1 VEEIMIDFKY
11 PAGAT
16 PIDPDEAEGLL
27 LTHIT
32 MHSELNR
39 WEQDNIVEALAWI
52 DKTKPTNILN
62 EQFIKKLHKRMF
74 GNVWRWAGQF
84 RQSDKNIGVSWHQVP
99 MSLKNMCDDVPVWI
113 QTQNES
119 PEEIAVRFHHRLV
132 WIHPFPNG
140 NGRHARLM
148 TDIFIENV
156 LHGSPFT
163 WGKRDLSNPS
173 GHRSRYINAL
183 QEADNGNYIPLLEFA
198 KS

>member
-1 VEEIMIDFKY
+1 MIDFKY
-11 PAGAT
+11 AKEAT

-32 MHSELNR
+32 THGELNR

-62 EQFIKKLHKRMF
+62 EQFIKQLHKRMF

-84 RQSDKNIGVSWHQVP
+84 RRSDKNIGVSWDQVP
-99 MSLKNMCDDVPVWI
+99 MCLKNMCDDVPVWI
-113 QTQNES
+113 QAQNES
-119 PEEIAVRFHHRLV
+119 PEEMAVRFHHRLV

-148 TDIFIENV
+148 ADIFMENV

-163 WGKRDLSNPS
+163 WGKRDLSS
-173 GHRSRYINAL
+173 TSEYRSRYIKAL

>member
-1 VEEIMIDFKY
+1 MIDLKY
-11 PAGAT
+11 PEGAT

-32 MHSELNR
+32 THGELNR

-62 EQFIKKLHKRMF
+62 EQFIKQLHKRMF

-84 RQSDKNIGVSWHQVP
+84 RRSDKNIGVSWHQVP
-99 MSLKNMCDDVPVWI
+99 MCLENMCHDVRVWI
-113 QTQNES
+113 EIQNDP
-119 PEEIAVRFHHRLV
+119 PEEMAVRFHHRLV
-132 WIHPFPNG
+132 CIHPFPNG

-148 TDIFIENV
+148 ADIFIENV

-163 WGKRDLSNPS
+163 WGKRDLSSPS
-173 GHRSRYINAL
+173 KNRGRYINAL

>member
-1 VEEIMIDFKY
+1 MIDFKY
-11 PAGAT
+11 PEEAT

-32 MHSELNR
+32 THGELNR

-62 EQFIKKLHKRMF
+62 EQFIKQLHKRMF

-84 RQSDKNIGVSWHQVP
+84 RRSDKNIGVLWHQVP
-99 MSLKNMCDDVPVWI
+99 MCLKNMFDDVAVWI
-113 QTQNES
+113 QTQNEF
-119 PEEIAVRFHHRLV
+119 PEEMAVRFHHRLV

-148 TDIFIENV
+148 ADIFMENV

-163 WGKRDLSNPS
+163 WGKRNLSSPS
-173 GHRSRYINAL
+173 EYSRRYINAL

>member
-1 VEEIMIDFKY
+1 MDFKY
-11 PAGAT
+11 PEGAT
-16 PIDPDEAEGLL
+16 PIEPDEAEGGLL

-32 MHSELNR
+32 THGELNR

-62 EQFIKKLHKRMF
+62 EQFIKQLHKRMF

-84 RQSDKNIGVSWHQVP
+84 RRSDKNIGVSWHQVP
-99 MSLKNMCDDVPVWI
+99 MCLKNMFDDVPVWI

-119 PEEIAVRFHHRLV
+119 PEEMAVHFHHRLV

-148 TDIFIENV
+148 ADIFIENV

-163 WGKRDLSNPS
+163 WGKRDRDLLSPNEY
-173 GHRSRYINAL
+173 RSRYIAAL

>member
-1 VEEIMIDFKY
+1 MIDLKY
-11 PAGAT
+11 PEGAT

-32 MHSELNR
+32 TQAELNR

-62 EQFIKKLHKRMF
+62 EQFIKQLHKRMF
-74 GNVWRWAGQF
+74 DNVWKWAGQF
-84 RQSDKNIGVSWHQVP
+84 RRSDKNIGVSWHQVST
-99 MSLKNMCDDVPVWI
+99 SLKNMCDDVPVWI
-113 QTQNES
+113 QTQDES
-119 PEEIAVRFHHRLV
+119 PEEMAVRFHHRLV

-148 TDIFIENV
+148 ADIFLENV
-156 LHGSPFT
+156 LHGAPFT
-163 WGKRDLSNPS
+163 WGKRDLSSPS
-173 GHRSRYINAL
+173 ESRSRYIDAL

>member
-1 VEEIMIDFKY
+1 MIDFKY
-11 PAGAT
+11 AKEAT

-32 MHSELNR
+32 THGELNR

-62 EQFIKKLHKRMF
+62 EQFIKQLHKRMF

-84 RQSDKNIGVSWHQVP
+84 RRSDKNIGVSWDQVP
-99 MSLKNMCDDVPVWI
+99 MCLKNMCDDVPVWI
-113 QTQNES
+113 QTENEP
-119 PEEIAVRFHHRLV
+119 PEEMAVRFHHRLV

-140 NGRHARLM
+140 NGRHSRLM
-148 TDIFIENV
+148 ADIFIENV
-156 LHGSPFT
+156 LLGSPFT
-163 WGKRDLSNPS
+163 WGKRDLSSSNEN
-173 GHRSRYINAL
+173 RSRYINAL
-183 QEADNGNYIPLLEFA
+183 QEADNGNYIPLLKFA